1 MNKLDFYKAL
11 FYNSQNFLNLKM
23 SALLEQ
29 THFKF
34 VNEFFFN
41 FENFNFLYRLTY
53 HTPNSN
59 RSDYNNG
66 RNTFFAKFP
75 FKPQGCV

>member
-1 MNKLDFYKAL
+1 MNKLDFYKAF

-34 VNEFFFN
+34 VNEYFF
-41 FENFNFLYRLTY
+41 
-53 HTPNSN
+53 
-59 RSDYNNG
+59 
-66 RNTFFAKFP
+66 
-75 FKPQGCV
+75 